1 MGSVVAKL
9 FARILEQKIA
19 SSCSA
24 LVCHALNLDWST
36 SLLCSALLCS
46 ALLCSA
52 LLCSALLCSAL
63 LCSALLR
70 SALRSFA
77 LLCFALL
84 CSAFS
89 NTTSCN
95 NVLQHDACIFIM
107 LCAHVRAHML
117 QRLCCAGGLLS
128 V

>member
-1 MGSVVAKL
+1 MASVVAKL

-52 LLCSALLCSAL
+52 LLCSALL
-63 LCSALLR
+63 R

-77 LLCFALL
+77 LLCAALL
-84 CSAFS
+84 GF
-89 NTTSCN
+89 
-95 NVLQHDACIFIM
+95 LQHHFM
-107 LCAHVRAHML
+107 
-117 QRLCCAGGLLS
+117 
-128 V
+128 